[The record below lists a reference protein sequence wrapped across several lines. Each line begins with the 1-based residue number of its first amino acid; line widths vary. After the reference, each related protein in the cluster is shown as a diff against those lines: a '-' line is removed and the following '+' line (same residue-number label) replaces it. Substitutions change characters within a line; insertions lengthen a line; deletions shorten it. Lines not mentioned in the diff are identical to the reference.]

1 MTRSKKIRNGRSL
14 KTFIESKYH
23 EAVFHEVDNLDTKC
37 VNEARDNYE
46 KVFIKIRNILTDK
59 PWCCDSEEDVLNMCQ
74 EISDELRLSSLIRKE
89 VK

>member
-1 MTRSKKIRNGRSL
+1 MALEKVILRESVRWKSKKRKNMTRSKKIRNGRSL

-59 PWCCDSEEDVLNMCQ
+59 PWC
-74 EISDELRLSSLIRKE
+74 
-89 VK
+89 